1 MEHIRHGELA
11 ALDRPR
17 EIVLVCPQFKSNVN
31 LSRIVRLAS
40 CCAVNKIIVAGTNKI
55 DAKIARDGI
64 DSITL
69 ERRRSLPPV
78 LKRLKDEGYQLVGLE
93 QTTKSQSLYD
103 FQFHRRTAL
112 VIGHERNGIVDAELC
127 LLDQAIE
134 IPVYGMPHSYNVV
147 TATTMAMYEYCR
159 QFPAG

>member
-1 MEHIRHGELA
+1 MEHVRHGELSP
-11 ALDRPR
+11 LERPR

-55 DAKIARDGI
+55 DPKIARDGI

-78 LKRLKDEGYQLVGLE
+78 LKRLKEDGFHLVGLE
-93 QTTKSQSLYD
+93 QTTESRSLHE
-103 FQFHRRTAL
+103 FQFQRRTAL
-112 VIGHERNGIVDAELC
+112 VIGHERNGIVDAELR

-134 IPVYGMPHSYNVV
+134 IPVYGMPYSYNVV

-159 QFPAG
+159 QFPKG

>member
-1 MEHIRHGELA
+1 MEHVRHGELSP
-11 ALDRPR
+11 LERPR

-40 CCAVNKIIVAGTNKI
+40 CCAVNRIIVAGTNKI
-55 DAKIARDGI
+55 DPKIARDGV

-78 LKRLKDEGYQLVGLE
+78 LKRLKEGGFHLVGLE
-93 QTTKSQSLYD
+93 QTTESHSLHE

-112 VIGHERNGIVDAELC
+112 VIGHERNGIVDEELH

-134 IPVYGMPHSYNVV
+134 IPVYGMPYSYNVV

-159 QFPAG
+159 QFPKG

>member
-78 LKRLKDEGYQLVGLE
+78 LKRLKDEG
-93 QTTKSQSLYD
+93 
-103 FQFHRRTAL
+103 
-112 VIGHERNGIVDAELC
+112 
-127 LLDQAIE
+127 
-134 IPVYGMPHSYNVV
+134 
-147 TATTMAMYEYCR
+147 
-159 QFPAG
+159 

>member
-1 MEHIRHGELA
+1 MEHVRHGELSP
-11 ALDRPR
+11 LERPR

-40 CCAVNKIIVAGTNKI
+40 CCAVNRIIVAGTNKI
-55 DAKIARDGI
+55 DPKIARDGV

-78 LKRLKDEGYQLVGLE
+78 LKRLKEDGFHLVGLE
-93 QTTKSQSLYD
+93 QTTESHSLHE

-112 VIGHERNGIVDAELC
+112 VIGHERNGIVDEELH

-134 IPVYGMPHSYNVV
+134 IPVYGMPYSYNVV

-159 QFPAG
+159 QFPKG

>member
-1 MEHIRHGELA
+1 MEHVRHGELSP
-11 ALDRPR
+11 LERPR

-40 CCAVNKIIVAGTNKI
+40 CCAVNRIIVAGTNKI
-55 DAKIARDGI
+55 DPKIARDGV

-78 LKRLKDEGYQLVGLE
+78 LKRLKEDGFHLVGLE
-93 QTTKSQSLYD
+93 QTTESYSLHE

-112 VIGHERNGIVDAELC
+112 VIGHERNGIVDEELH

-134 IPVYGMPHSYNVV
+134 IPVYGMPYSYNVV

-159 QFPAG
+159 QFPKG